1 MGNDMTC
8 WRITGLTALVM
19 VAGCANGPAPA
30 PAACTIASA
39 KRAIATEVRETS
51 GLARSHTARETLW
64 THNDSGNE
72 PILYALATDGKI
84 RTRVTLRGVEVSDWE
99 DLEGGHCGEEYCLYL
114 ADIGDNAGARR
125 NVRIYEVVEP
135 KLADREVT
143 ARKVI
148 HATYPDGPQDAEALF
163 RLPDGAIFIIT
174 KGRQREIKVYRLSSA
189 GVNGQGTL
197 QLVRQVAPRARIE
210 ADRVTAATASPDGNW
225 VAFRSYSTLFIYRTQ
240 DLLNGGAATI
250 THSLVPLAEKQG
262 ESITLDNDGTIWLS
276 SEAEREEDV
285 PTLTGLR
292 CTLKPAN

>member
-1 MGNDMTC
+1 MKCGQ
-8 WRITGLTALVM
+8 ILKSTALLI
-19 VAGCANGPAPA
+19 VAGCANGPAQA
-30 PAACTIASA
+30 PSACTIASA

-51 GLARSHTARETLW
+51 GLARSHAERETLW

-84 RTRVTLRGVEVSDWE
+84 RTRIALRGVEVSDWE
-99 DLEGGHCGEEYCLYL
+99 DIEGGSCGTEYCLYL

-125 NVRIYEVVEP
+125 NVRIYEIVEP
-135 KLADREVT
+135 RLADREAT

-148 HATYPDGPQDAEALF
+148 YATYPDGPQDAEALF
-163 RLPDGAIFIIT
+163 RLPDSTIFIIT
-174 KGRQREIKVYRLSSA
+174 KGRQREIKVYRLSAA
-189 GVNGQGTL
+189 GANDQSTL
-197 QLVRQVAPRARIE
+197 QLVREIAPRARTE

-240 DLLNGGAATI
+240 DLLDGGPATI

-276 SEAEREEDV
+276 SEAEREDDV
-285 PTLTGLR
+285 PTLIGLR
-292 CTLKPAN
+292 CALNPAN